1 MAGLQVEVWVAGI
14 KENPIPD
21 HSFVTAST
29 DMSEYVENNKL
40 HLAEAGLEP
49 AVLEDY
55 FVGNEADLPTATIA
69 DVPSEVILRTYST
82 EQTRH
87 RKLQEIELS
96 YNKRASIVQRHKNG
110 LVKKIADRAAHAWSP
125 VVDNPFNKIITLGAN
140 ESVIDAL
147 LDLEAFYMDLDL
159 TDNLNICLTTDHMKR
174 IKKENKTL
182 YKEMRANKGD
192 IFFGFKIHHTS
203 RSPLYTSA
211 GAKKPFA
218 STFVAGDKKAS
229 FGWCKNEVF
238 RCFGDVEVFETL
250 SHAGLQADIIS
261 FAERALTGNI
271 RASQPKYLVA
281 IL

>member
-1 MAGLQVEVWVAGI
+1 MGLQKEIWVGDI
-14 KENPIPD
+14 IEQPIPD
-21 HSFVTAST
+21 SSFVMEST

-40 HLAEAGLEP
+40 HLAEAGIEP
-49 AVLEDY
+49 GVHEDY
-55 FVGNEADLPTATIA
+55 FAGNELELPVASIA
-69 DVPSEVILRTYST
+69 DIPSEVVLRTYST
-82 EQTRH
+82 DQTRH

-96 YNKRASIVQRHKNG
+96 YNKRASIVKRHKNG

-125 VVDNPFNKIITLGAN
+125 VVDNAFNKIITLGAN
-140 ESVIDAL
+140 DSVIDAL

-159 TDNLNICLTTDHMKR
+159 TDNLNICLTTDHLKR

-192 IFFGFKIHHTS
+192 TFFGFKIHHTS
-203 RSPLYTSA
+203 RSPLYTA
-211 GAKKPFA
+211 TGAKKPFA
-218 STFVAGDKKAS
+218 SAFVAGDKKAS
-229 FGWCKNEVF
+229 FGWCKDEVF

>member
-1 MAGLQVEVWVAGI
+1 MGLQKEVWVGDI
-14 KENPIPD
+14 KEQPIPD
-21 HSFVTAST
+21 TSFVMESV

-40 HLAEAGLEP
+40 HLAEAGIEP
-49 AVLEDY
+49 GVHEDY
-55 FVGNEADLPTATIA
+55 FAGNENELPVASIA
-69 DVPSEVILRTYST
+69 DIPSEVVLRTYST

-96 YNKRASIVQRHKNG
+96 YNKRASIVKRHKNG
-110 LVKKIADRAAHAWSP
+110 LVKKISDRAAHAWSP
-125 VVDNPFNKIITLGAN
+125 IANDSFNKIITLGSTD
-140 ESVIDAL
+140 SVIDAL
-147 LDLEAFYMDLDL
+147 LELEAFYMDLDL
-159 TDNLNICLTTDHMKR
+159 TENLNICLTTDHMKR

-192 IFFGFKIHHTS
+192 IFYGFKIHHTS
-203 RSPLYTSA
+203 RSPLYTST

-229 FGWCKNEVF
+229 FGWCKDEVF
-238 RCFGDVEVFETL
+238 RCFGDVEVYETL